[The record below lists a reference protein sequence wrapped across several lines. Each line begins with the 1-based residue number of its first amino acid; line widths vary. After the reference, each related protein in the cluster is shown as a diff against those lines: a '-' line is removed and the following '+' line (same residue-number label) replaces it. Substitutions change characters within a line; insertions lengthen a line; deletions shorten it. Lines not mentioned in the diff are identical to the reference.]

1 MDQQEPCL
9 CLSGSC
15 YTQLGTLRDN
25 RNVLVHRPQPR
36 EQKRTS
42 DDTTCTPTGI
52 PQMKSTK
59 WGRITVKYNYVR
71 IQEYVDGN
79 RGHTIVSS

>member
-1 MDQQEPCL
+1 M
-9 CLSGSC
+9 
-15 YTQLGTLRDN
+15 
-25 RNVLVHRPQPR
+25 RNLVHYVTIETSLSTVAQPR

-42 DDTTCTPTGI
+42 DNTTCTPTGI
-52 PQMKSTK
+52 PQMKSAK